1 MMPQPRKTLS
11 VNADL
16 ADRLAELA
24 TFLDCP
30 QEELVNRAIDQFLE
44 IQAWQLD
51 TKTLNFSPQPG

>member
-30 QEELVNRAIDQFLE
+30 QEDLVNRAIDQFLE

-51 TKTLNFSPQPG
+51 TKTLNCSPQPG